1 MEETFRQKM
10 ERLKK
15 DSPWKN
21 GNSGKSQVNRA
32 FNPCPNSTPK
42 ESEKKAGRPKGKNGI
57 PIKVRCIETNIT
69 YPSAIAASIAIG
81 LASNAVTCALLRQKK
96 KGTQFA
102 RAGKLTWEYV
112 TTANENRTA

>member
-1 MEETFRQKM
+1 MEETLREKM
-10 ERLKK
+10 ERLKQI
-15 DSPWKN
+15 SPWKN
-21 GNSGKSQVNRA
+21 GNSGKAKVNRA

-42 ESEKKAGRPKGKNGI
+42 KSSEMPDKPKGRNGTPI
-57 PIKVRCIETNIT
+57 PVRCLETNIT

-102 RAGKLTWEYV
+102 RAGKLTWQYV
-112 TTANENRTA
+112 DEVKP